1 MSSHPE
7 TTPPYCSASD
17 SGYLF
22 HFSKLCVI
30 LFVLQKTGGGDMDI
44 RTERLRAA
52 FDASGLTQTE
62 LCKKTGINKGALSSY
77 LSGRYFPK
85 QKAIEALSDILGV
98 SVFYLM
104 GLNVPADSSDHLS
117 SELTT
122 DEAYLLEL
130 FRSLN
135 PVGKRKAVES
145 IEDLTQIE
153 KYIKI
158 QDRSSAEVG

>member
-1 MSSHPE
+1 
-7 TTPPYCSASD
+7 
-17 SGYLF
+17 
-22 HFSKLCVI
+22 
-30 LFVLQKTGGGDMDI
+30 MDI

-62 LCKKTGINKGALSSY
+62 LCKKTGINKGAMSSY

-85 QKAIEALSDILGV
+85 QKAVESLSTTLGV

-104 GLNVPADSSDHLS
+104 GMDDPVDDESVSSSSVLSPDEIHLI
-117 SELTT
+117 
-122 DEAYLLEL
+122 EL

-135 PVGKRKAVES
+135 LVGRRKAVEAV
-145 IEDLTQIE
+145 EDLTQIE

-158 QDRSSAEVG
+158 AGCESVAG